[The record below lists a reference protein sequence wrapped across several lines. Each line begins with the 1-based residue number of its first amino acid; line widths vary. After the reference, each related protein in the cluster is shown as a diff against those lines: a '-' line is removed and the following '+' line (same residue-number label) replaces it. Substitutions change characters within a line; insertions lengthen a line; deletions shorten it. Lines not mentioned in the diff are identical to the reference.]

1 MKRFFVAMVCAM
13 AMIGCTSNRC
23 EIVGRVGNPDIE
35 GGLLYLVDGLNPN
48 RYIDSV
54 EVQNGAFRFKGVKC
68 EPTYARLIHASGRT
82 VASLFVEPG
91 KVRIID
97 NYESGVSKAIGTI
110 SNDAFVDMTER
121 RRELVDSYRVAMK
134 EGNQERAAAIE
145 AEYDTMEQSYFEGNL
160 DNIFGLYMLRML
172 AYSTPAVEVLKKAD
186 MLSDKMKQ
194 NSMAEKIRSTAER
207 KMKTEPQAEGSDYV
221 PHYIDIEL
229 PNVVGEKVSLKSVV
243 ENKNNRYVLLDFWAS
258 WCGPCMHEMPVLRDA
273 YKLYH
278 KKGFEIYGVSF
289 DSKRVAWERAIQE
302 QKMRWVNVSELNNF
316 NTPSAEEYVVESIPT
331 NFLIDCSNGVIV
343 AKNLRGEAVLEKL
356 AELFK

>member
-35 GGLLYLVDGLNPN
+35 GGLLYLVDGINPN

-134 EGNQERAAAIE
+134 ESNQERAAAIE
-145 AEYDTMEQSYFEGNL
+145 AEYDAMEQSYFEGNL

-229 PNVVGEKVSLKSVV
+229 PNVAGEKVSLKSVV

>member
-207 KMKTEPQAEGSDYV
+207 KMKTEPQAEGSDY
-221 PHYIDIEL
+221 
-229 PNVVGEKVSLKSVV
+229 
-243 ENKNNRYVLLDFWAS
+243 R
-258 WCGPCMHEMPVLRDA
+258 
-273 YKLYH
+273 
-278 KKGFEIYGVSF
+278 
-289 DSKRVAWERAIQE
+289 
-302 QKMRWVNVSELNNF
+302 SEEHTRL
-316 NTPSAEEYVVESIPT
+316 
-331 NFLIDCSNGVIV
+331 
-343 AKNLRGEAVLEKL
+343 
-356 AELFK
+356 

>member
-1 MKRFFVAMVCAM
+1 MVCAM